1 MAKPW
6 DDTMKRLIRENPLH
20 FVNFFLKRALFKDFL
35 SVELKNR
42 TLEADTVLKVI
53 LEDGKEMLLHIEFQS
68 TDDAKMEQRMLE
80 YNVLAT
86 REHKK
91 HVYSCVIYLREE
103 NDIAESPLVWAAPD
117 GYEILRFYFVVVKL
131 WELLSE
137 DIIEMGLVGL
147 LPLIPLTKDGKQHEV
162 TERMIDKIVAE
173 QPGLL
178 QWAKI
183 FAGLVFKDEIDR
195 EWLERKFA
203 VHDSIIN
210 ESWVIQEAI
219 QKGKIEGQREGLSSA
234 ILKVIEVRF
243 PEIVDLTKKPIK
255 AIADMESLENLLLT
269 VSGAKTGQEILH
281 ALINLDPN
289 KKKS

>member
-1 MAKPW
+1 MAKLW
-6 DDTMKRLIRENPLH
+6 DDTMKRLIRENPQH
-20 FVNFFLKRALFKDFL
+20 FVNFFLKRALFKDLL

-42 TLEADTVLKVI
+42 TVEADTVLKVV
-53 LEDGKEMLLHIEFQS
+53 LDDGKEMLLHIEFQS

-91 HVYSCVIYLREE
+91 HVYSCVIYLCEE
-103 NDIAESPLVWAAPD
+103 KDIAESPLVWTTPD
-117 GYEILRFYFVVVKL
+117 GHEILRFYFVVVKL
-131 WELLSE
+131 WELSSE

-183 FAGLVFKDEIDR
+183 FAGLVFKDEIDHK
-195 EWLERKFA
+195 WLEEKFA
-203 VHDSIIN
+203 VYNSIIN

-219 QKGKIEGQREGLSSA
+219 QKGKIEGLSTA
-234 ILKVIEVRF
+234 IL
-243 PEIVDLTKKPIK
+243 
-255 AIADMESLENLLLT
+255 
-269 VSGAKTGQEILH
+269 GEILTGSAH
-281 ALINLDPN
+281 QIRSL
-289 KKKS
+289 